1 MDKISVRDICNAAHG
16 EIYSGN
22 EKRAGEVYV
31 DNVTSNSKKL
41 PKVRCL
47 YV

>member
-22 EKRAGEVYV
+22 EKER
-31 DNVTSNSKKL
+31 
-41 PKVRCL
+41 VRYML
-47 YV
+47 IM